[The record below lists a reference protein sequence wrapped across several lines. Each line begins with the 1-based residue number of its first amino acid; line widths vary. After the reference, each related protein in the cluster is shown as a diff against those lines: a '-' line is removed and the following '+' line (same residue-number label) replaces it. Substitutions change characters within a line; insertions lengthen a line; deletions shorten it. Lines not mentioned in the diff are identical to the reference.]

1 MAEWAGV
8 GLEAA
13 LAASRTDDLRRGV
26 STVGPH
32 RDDVDLRL
40 AGLPTRTHA
49 SQGEQRS
56 LALALRLAAHHVITE
71 VTGSAP
77 VLLLDDVFSE
87 LDPDRSDACSPT
99 SRGPDAPHQRQRA
112 PPKARPDLVL
122 EVRDGRIA
130 RGVTPSARVTMPD
143 HDSGGCPE
151 RAAATMAGCP
161 PDRSRVRDPGRA
173 RSGSRST
180 PSCGASGA
188 PEASGVHLV
197 FDRWSEVVGE
207 ALAARTR
214 PLRMDGG
221 RLVLAVDE
229 PAIATHVRFLQA
241 ELLARL
247 EALLG
252 PGRVT
257 ALDLRV
263 GPKK

>member
-1 MAEWAGV
+1 VVPA
-8 GLEAA
+8 
-13 LAASRTDDLRRGV
+13 R
-26 STVGPH
+26 P
-32 RDDVDLRL
+32 
-40 AGLPTRTHA
+40 LP
-49 SQGEQRS
+49 G
-56 LALALRLAAHHVITE
+56 
-71 VTGSAP
+71 
-77 VLLLDDVFSE
+77 
-87 LDPDRSDACSPT
+87 
-99 SRGPDAPHQRQRA
+99 DAPAPRQLGESLDA
-112 PPKARPDLVL
+112 VM
-122 EVRDGRIA
+122 
-130 RGVTPSARVTMPD
+130 RGL
-143 HDSGGCPE
+143 
-151 RAAATMAGCP
+151 
-161 PDRSRVRDPGRA
+161 
-173 RSGSRST
+173 
-180 PSCGASGA
+180 GA

-197 FDRWSEVVGE
+197 FDRWSEVVGD